1 MTNHEK
7 YKKAFS
13 VLQPSPR
20 SLQEVENMAR
30 LQKRTKIKTA
40 SEVGSGC
47 IVLGGSGIAYAA
59 NVGGIQRTVQLW
71 IHGDQTTATLN
82 SSDDGTYTIEYPDED
97 GSISQSGEGGVALE
111 PDGTE
116 RPLTE
121 DEIIQEMNAPD
132 IEYNDDGSV
141 WVYYHDQSID
151 ITNKF
156 DKENVCYV
164 KIADGDETLY
174 LTVKYQNGFSY
185 SNEKYIEP
193 EEFN

>member
-13 VLQPSPR
+13 VLQPSQR

-30 LQKRTKIKTA
+30 LQKRTKVKTA
-40 SEVGSGC
+40 AAVIAGC
-47 IVLGGSGIAYAA
+47 IVLGGSGTAYAA
-59 NVGGIQRTVQLW
+59 NIDGIQRTVQLW

-82 SSDDGTYTIEYPDED
+82 ISDDGTYTVEYPDEN
-97 GSISQSGEGGVALE
+97 GSVSQSGGGGVTLE

-121 DEIIQEMNAPD
+121 NEIMQAMNAPD
-132 IEYNDDGSV
+132 VEYYDDGSV

-151 ITNKF
+151 ITDKF

-174 LTVKYQNGFSY
+174 LTVKYQNGSSY

>member
-1 MTNHEK
+1 MTTHEK

-13 VLQPSPR
+13 VLQPSLR
-20 SLQEVENMAR
+20 SLQAVENMAR
-30 LQKRTKIKTA
+30 LQNRTKIKTA
-40 SEVGSGC
+40 AAVVAGC
-47 IVLGGSGIAYAA
+47 IVLGSSGTAYAA

-82 SSDDGTYTIEYPDED
+82 ISDDGTYTIEYPDED
-97 GSISQSGEGGVALE
+97 GSVSQSGGGGVALK

-121 DEIIQEMNAPD
+121 DEIMQEMNASD
-132 IEYNDDGSV
+132 VEYNDDGSV

-164 KIADGDETLY
+164 KIADSDETLY

-185 SNEKYIEP
+185 SNEKYIDP